1 MENKIKALP
10 NIDLVVIGVNTE
22 RTLGACLDS
31 ILASHYPSERLQI
44 YYVDGGS
51 IDQSVSLAR
60 AYEGVE
66 VIELGAEYPTPGLGR
81 NAGWQVGSA
90 PLVQFLDSDTL
101 LDPDW
106 LAKAVDEL
114 EVNTQV
120 GAVCGNRRETKPQE
134 STYNWIGD
142 LEWNGPPGDADAFG
156 GDVLVR
162 RSVLD
167 ETDGYDEV
175 LVGGEDPE
183 LSVRIRL
190 QGWTIRKLDLAMTG
204 HDLNMTRFSQYWR
217 RSYRTGYGF
226 AAVYLRHS
234 ESLPDFW
241 RRELQRILIR
251 GGGTLVLLL
260 ASLIVMP
267 FASLAVVPG
276 LLALLLLCSPR
287 IFRVSALMK
296 QKKLTLAQTRLYAWH
311 CSFVVLP
318 QAVGI
323 GRYLFGKAT
332 RRPLRNRPRK
342 LGTGATQTLQLALLL
357 MLFALPG
364 CVPDIASMTPQSDP
378 PTPSQEQLSQPGAS
392 EVPDFVPKLPET
404 EEEFARGEDISVLS
418 SELSKT
424 YLLGAGDVLNLVVW
438 NRPELTIESVTVGPD
453 GVISVPRIGFI
464 NVKARNREDVQG
476 EIAQKLNRFYESPEV
491 TLSILEY
498 HNNKAFVLG
507 RVSNPGVVSFPG
519 EGTLLEALSLAGG
532 LPVLEREDASFLQK
546 CAIIRG
552 RDKIIWIDLGELLN
566 NGNMTLNARIRN
578 NDVIFI
584 PESKDELVY
593 VMGEVMNPGAVRLRN
608 RLSYL
613 DAMMLVGGPTTNAS
627 MSKTF
632 LIRGAAEQ
640 GTVKEINLKAM
651 IETGSLQENFL
662 LQSGDVIFVAA
673 SGAGQWNYAFR
684 QVLPSLQV
692 MDLSTS
698 SLERFGVM
706 RELRQK
712 MWGNPTLNVE

>member
-1 MENKIKALP
+1 
-10 NIDLVVIGVNTE
+10 
-22 RTLGACLDS
+22 
-31 ILASHYPSERLQI
+31 
-44 YYVDGGS
+44 
-51 IDQSVSLAR
+51 
-60 AYEGVE
+60 
-66 VIELGAEYPTPGLGR
+66 
-81 NAGWQVGSA
+81 
-90 PLVQFLDSDTL
+90 
-101 LDPDW
+101 
-106 LAKAVDEL
+106 
-114 EVNTQV
+114 
-120 GAVCGNRRETKPQE
+120 
-134 STYNWIGD
+134 
-142 LEWNGPPGDADAFG
+142 
-156 GDVLVR
+156 
-162 RSVLD
+162 
-167 ETDGYDEV
+167 
-175 LVGGEDPE
+175 
-183 LSVRIRL
+183 
-190 QGWTIRKLDLAMTG
+190 
-204 HDLNMTRFSQYWR
+204 
-217 RSYRTGYGF
+217 
-226 AAVYLRHS
+226 
-234 ESLPDFW
+234 
-241 RRELQRILIR
+241 
-251 GGGTLVLLL
+251 
-260 ASLIVMP
+260 
-267 FASLAVVPG
+267 
-276 LLALLLLCSPR
+276 
-287 IFRVSALMK
+287 
-296 QKKLTLAQTRLYAWH
+296 
-311 CSFVVLP
+311 
-318 QAVGI
+318 
-323 GRYLFGKAT
+323 
-332 RRPLRNRPRK
+332 
-342 LGTGATQTLQLALLL
+342 

-378 PTPSQEQLSQPGAS
+378 PTPSQEQLSQPEAAEIS
-392 EVPDFVPKLPET
+392 EFIPKLPET